1 MPKFVKQI
9 EINLRHLSEDDEV
22 ISKQVE
28 NGEGWSGKPDITLKT
43 ASIWDIITEHDQ
55 TYQAGHI
62 LCRGS
67 HFFIRKLHSR
77 PLRPGL

>member
-43 ASIWDIITEHDQ
+43 SSIWDIIMVRHLIHFITLAER
-55 TYQAGHI
+55 I
-62 LCRGS
+62 LAKFAARG
-67 HFFIRKLHSR
+67 LQM
-77 PLRPGL
+77 